1 MTRHLRLFVPRVGR
15 FLSLFGVAF
24 SMLSSAQAAIDG
36 TVTNGTTG
44 KPQANVRI
52 MLVKPGQGGMQ
63 TLGTTKSD
71 QQGHFQ
77 FTHDEPGGGPQLLQA
92 DFEGVNYNTLLTPNM
107 PTSGVDVRVYKAT
120 KSPANARILQHM
132 IVLEPSDAQTSVSE
146 TFILQNS
153 SNETYANPGLGGVR
167 FYVPRSADGQVRVS
181 VQGPGGMPLPR
192 TAEKTDETDVMKVD
206 YPIKPG
212 ETQINLSY
220 ILHVGSPGTIS
231 GRVATIKGQPT
242 GPVRFVVPPGVSL
255 ESSDINSLGQEPQT
269 QAFIYDLLKP
279 AYTLAV
285 SGSGSLNQN
294 STSQSDS
301 DAPQVEQKNP
311 PVYQHLGW
319 LVGLG
324 LGILAFGLALLYRS
338 SPVRAAGN

>member
-1 MTRHLRLFVPRVGR
+1 MTRHLKLFVARVGR
-15 FLSLFGVAF
+15 FLSLFGLAL
-24 SMLSSAQAAIDG
+24 SMLPSAQAAIDG

>member
-1 MTRHLRLFVPRVGR
+1 MTGHLRLFVPRVGR
-15 FLSLFGVAF
+15 FLGLFGLAY
-24 SMLSSAQAAIDG
+24 SSLPSAQAAIDG

-212 ETQINLSY
+212 ETQSTSATFCTW
-220 ILHVGSPGTIS
+220 VRRAPS
-231 GRVATIKGQPT
+231 GPVATIKGQPT

-255 ESSDINSLGQEPQT
+255 ESSDHQ
-269 QAFIYDLLKP
+269 
-279 AYTLAV
+279 
-285 SGSGSLNQN
+285 
-294 STSQSDS
+294 
-301 DAPQVEQKNP
+301 
-311 PVYQHLGW
+311 
-319 LVGLG
+319 LVG
-324 LGILAFGLALLYRS
+324 
-338 SPVRAAGN
+338 PRAADTSVHL